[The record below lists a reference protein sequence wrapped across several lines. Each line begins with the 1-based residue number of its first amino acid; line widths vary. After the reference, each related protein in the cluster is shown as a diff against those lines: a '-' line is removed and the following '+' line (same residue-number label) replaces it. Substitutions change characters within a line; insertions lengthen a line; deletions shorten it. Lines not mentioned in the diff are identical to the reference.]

1 MIYVFFF
8 FINAVALFIYEQ
20 YKLCPIVKLNC
31 FPQNLRYSS
40 PFFHPSS
47 FYFAHYNYRFFVCF
61 FLLCFH
67 VIRNLFFHFFYY
79 YYCVTFS
86 VILRLLRVKLTF
98 FVLNNCLSPILFSG
112 FFFWWPSE
120 LLLLGVK
127 KKKDNSRYIF
137 TIFFVT

>member
-8 FINAVALFIYEQ
+8 YKCSGIVYLWAIQVMSDCKAKLFSPKPEVFITI
-20 YKLCPIVKLNC
+20 
-31 FPQNLRYSS
+31 
-40 PFFHPSS
+40 FHPSS

-127 KKKDNSRYIF
+127 KKKR
-137 TIFFVT
+137 